1 MMNWRKPIIHGL
13 LRVTG
18 SQIPSCLN
26 KIRGVEFLDREV
38 LYAYQDEKL
47 KRLLRHAYDKVPY
60 YRDLLA
66 DHKVVVD
73 GDIRL
78 DNFNSLPL
86 LTKDVIRDQNKNLQA
101 MDASQRKFYDN
112 TSGGSTGEPVHFLQD
127 KQYDAWNI
135 ATKLYF
141 NEVLGKAVGDSE
153 IKFWGSDRD
162 ILAGSLAVKDRMI
175 NWLYHR
181 EFFNTYRLGRK
192 ELNELIAINN
202 RFKPVVYWSY
212 MESAL
217 ELARYLAKC
226 PQTFVSP
233 QFVISTIGPLTD
245 DVRSEIET
253 HLKCPVYNQYG
264 SREVGGMSCE
274 CASQKGMHT
283 FPWWNRVEVVNEQD
297 QPLSE
302 GEGRVVVTTLENF
315 TMPLIRYEIGDV
327 AIADG
332 YECACGRHS
341 FKLKTVMGRTLGYFK
356 KPDGSLA
363 HSHFLVQALFFRD
376 WIKRF
381 QIVQDRLDHV
391 LIRVEKVVSC
401 TPPEEDLSDINRKT
415 KVLMGDSCQV
425 EFVFVP
431 EIERSTSGKYVYTR
445 CDV

>member
-1 MMNWRKPIIHGL
+1 MINWRKPIIHGL
-13 LRVTG
+13 LRATG
-18 SQIPSCLN
+18 SQIPNCLN
-26 KIRGVEFLDREV
+26 KIRAVEFLDKEA

-78 DNFNSLPL
+78 ENFSRLPL
-86 LTKDVIRDQNKNLQA
+86 LTKDDIRRQHKGLQA
-101 MDASQRKFYDN
+101 TDASERKHYKN
-112 TSGGSTGEPVHFLQD
+112 TSGGSTGEPVCFFQD
-127 KQYDAWNI
+127 KQYLAWNN
-135 ATKLYF
+135 ATVLYF
-141 NEVLGKAVGDSE
+141 NEALGKAAGDSE

-162 ILAGSLAVKDRMI
+162 ILAGSLALKDRMI

-181 EFFNTYRLGRK
+181 EFFNTYRLGTK
-192 ELNELIAINN
+192 ELDALIALNN
-202 RFKPVVYWSY
+202 RFKPVAYWSY

-217 ELARYLAKC
+217 ELARHLAKT

-233 QFVISTIGPLTD
+233 KFVISTIGPLTD
-245 DVRSEIET
+245 DVRCEMET

-264 SREVGGMSCE
+264 SREVGAMSCD
-274 CASQKGMHT
+274 CPSQQGMHT
-283 FPWWNRVEVVNEQD
+283 FPWWNRVEVVDEQD
-297 QPLSE
+297 QPMNT
-302 GEGRVVVTTLENF
+302 GEGRVVVTTLENY

-332 YECACGRHS
+332 YDCACGRHS

-381 QIVQDRLDHV
+381 QVVQDRLDHV
-391 LIRVEKVVSC
+391 LIRIEKVASC
-401 TPPEEDLSDINRKT
+401 EAREEDLSDIIRKT
-415 KVLMGDSCQV
+415 KVLMGDSCEV
-425 EFVFVP
+425 EIVFVS
-431 EIERSTSGKYVYTR
+431 EIERSASGKYVYTQ
-445 CDV
+445 CLI